1 MEKVSNIK
9 KYTPI
14 DLKLGIKSSMP
25 KVKSTISLLL
35 LMVLSNENCYSIDY
49 STEIND
55 SIEISDV
62 EFKKILNKLS
72 ILGDDIKIDENDFK
86 NIINENQI
94 FKSQIE
100 ALIVTFELCYELARF
115 TFLDQDKT
123 FSSERSGGKRY
134 NKTVSFTTNIDYF
147 IIFAKNNEKDVL
159 CILLNWL
166 GLDFQ
171 VNKELEESLIRLL
184 TLFSEKALFKLSH
197 QNEDVI
203 FNNLSMYESVLKHDQ
218 VDISSEVEP
227 KGSLRILYSL
237 LNEGLNYFL
246 QYNKNQN
253 KVSLKPP
260 KEKEVLLSYSKRL
273 ERYFEVENKKDSL
286 KQMDSISEDTIKG
299 NGQNILLYGV
309 PGSGKSHKIAT
320 EYCNDESR
328 MERLVFHPDYMN
340 TDFVGQ
346 ILPIVK
352 ENGDITYSF
361 VPGPFTRILKKAID
375 NPTEHFYLIVEE
387 LNRGNAPGIFGE
399 IFQLLDRD
407 ENGTSVYGI
416 NNSVIAEEVYGDKTK
431 QIRIPSNLSLLATMN
446 TADQNVFTLDT
457 AFQRRWIMEMIEN
470 DVEASDYA
478 GYFIADSQY
487 TWSIFNSVVNNQI
500 LETSNQTLSS
510 EDKRMGAYFISSKI
524 LNKEYIQE
532 LPSDDELLNEF
543 NEKNK
548 RFAEKVLKYLWD
560 DAFKFNRG
568 TLFNIN
574 EFASL
579 EAIIKHFTDNQN
591 SGKQRFAIFTN
602 DIIDKFD
609 LKLPKQP

>member
-1 MEKVSNIK
+1 MEKIV
-9 KYTPI
+9 
-14 DLKLGIKSSMP
+14 MP
-25 KVKSTISLLL
+25 KNSALLDEIKAVL
-35 LMVLSNENCYSIDY
+35 KIYYEAGDWLSNDIYIIQLKELIGDDQYSSSY
-49 STEIND
+49 TKKSQMTSYFGFTEWQDISNAHSLRRITLSGKKMYEALLEGND
-55 SIEISDV
+55 DSVQEIIMDALEKVIFGRNNYGVPSSNSDV
-62 EFKKILNKLS
+62 EPPSLFIRAILDLEYLTYQEFAYLLWSMVDNGKSYTESINFISNSRNSVGIEVPTEAQKYVDCKPIMMLVRWNFLS
-72 ILGDDIKIDENDFK
+72 I
-86 NIINENQI
+86 
-94 FKSQIE
+94 
-100 ALIVTFELCYELARF
+100 
-115 TFLDQDKT
+115 
-123 FSSERSGGKRY
+123 
-134 NKTVSFTTNIDYF
+134 
-147 IIFAKNNEKDVL
+147 
-159 CILLNWL
+159 
-166 GLDFQ
+166 
-171 VNKELEESLIRLL
+171 
-184 TLFSEKALFKLSH
+184 SEKYS
-197 QNEDVI
+197 NGIVI
-203 FNNLSMYESVLKHDQ
+203 KPSVLKKFTNRLRKLKIYN
-218 VDISSEVEP
+218 VDKVILDEELNSENNISQRVT
-227 KGSLRILYSL
+227 G
-237 LNEGLNYFL
+237 G
-246 QYNKNQN
+246 
-253 KVSLKPP
+253 
-260 KEKEVLLSYSKRL
+260 
-273 ERYFEVENKKDSL
+273 
-286 KQMDSISEDTIKG
+286 T
-299 NGQNILLYGV
+299 NILLYGV
-309 PGSGKSHKIAT
+309 PGSGKSHKITT

-346 ILPIVK
+346 ILPVVK

-361 VPGPFTRILKKAID
+361 VPGPFTRILKKAIG
-375 NPTEHFYLIVEE
+375 NPTKHFYLIVEE

-407 ENGTSVYGI
+407 KNGTSVYGI

-457 AFQRRWIMEMIEN
+457 AFQRRWTMEMIEN

-532 LPSDDELLNEF
+532 LPSNDEQVLNEF

-568 TLFNIN
+568 ALFNVN

-579 EAIIKHFTDNQN
+579 EAIIKHFTDNKN
-591 SGKQRFAIFTN
+591 SGKQRFAIFIN

>member
-1 MEKVSNIK
+1 MEKIV
-9 KYTPI
+9 
-14 DLKLGIKSSMP
+14 MP
-25 KVKSTISLLL
+25 KNSALLDEIKAVL
-35 LMVLSNENCYSIDY
+35 KIYYEAGDWLSNDIYIIQLKELIGDDQYSSSY
-49 STEIND
+49 TKKSQMTSYFGFTEWQDISNAHSLRRITLSGKKMYEALLEGND
-55 SIEISDV
+55 DSVQEIIMDALEKVIFGRNNYGVPSSNSDV
-62 EFKKILNKLS
+62 EPPSLFIRAILDLEYLTYQEFAYLLWSMVDNGKSYTESINFILNSRNSVGIEVPTEAQKYVDCKPIMMLVRWNFLS
-72 ILGDDIKIDENDFK
+72 I
-86 NIINENQI
+86 
-94 FKSQIE
+94 
-100 ALIVTFELCYELARF
+100 
-115 TFLDQDKT
+115 
-123 FSSERSGGKRY
+123 
-134 NKTVSFTTNIDYF
+134 
-147 IIFAKNNEKDVL
+147 
-159 CILLNWL
+159 
-166 GLDFQ
+166 
-171 VNKELEESLIRLL
+171 
-184 TLFSEKALFKLSH
+184 SEKYS
-197 QNEDVI
+197 NGIVI
-203 FNNLSMYESVLKHDQ
+203 KPSVLKKFTNRLRKLKIYN
-218 VDISSEVEP
+218 VDKVILDEELNSENNISQRVT
-227 KGSLRILYSL
+227 G
-237 LNEGLNYFL
+237 G
-246 QYNKNQN
+246 
-253 KVSLKPP
+253 
-260 KEKEVLLSYSKRL
+260 
-273 ERYFEVENKKDSL
+273 
-286 KQMDSISEDTIKG
+286 T
-299 NGQNILLYGV
+299 NILLYGV
-309 PGSGKSHKIAT
+309 PGSGKSHKITT

-346 ILPIVK
+346 ILPVVK

-361 VPGPFTRILKKAID
+361 VPGPFTRILKKAIG
-375 NPTEHFYLIVEE
+375 NPTKHFYLIVEE

-407 ENGTSVYGI
+407 KNGTSVYGI

-457 AFQRRWIMEMIEN
+457 AFQRRCTMEMIEN

-532 LPSDDELLNEF
+532 LPSNDEQVLNEF

-568 TLFNIN
+568 ALFNVN

-579 EAIIKHFTDNQN
+579 EAIIKHFTDNKN
-591 SGKQRFAIFTN
+591 SGKQRFAIFIN